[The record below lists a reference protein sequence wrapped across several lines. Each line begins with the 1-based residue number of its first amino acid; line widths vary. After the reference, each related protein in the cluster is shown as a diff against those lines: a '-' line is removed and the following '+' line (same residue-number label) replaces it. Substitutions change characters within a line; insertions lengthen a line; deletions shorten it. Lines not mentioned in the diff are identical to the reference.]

1 MIGDSHS
8 NRMNKS
14 RFKNYNVGRTL
25 YFKSISGS
33 NMRQMSYCANPT
45 LDDEQPNTVIVYV
58 GSNDINKFSYSK
70 VEVEYLAQRIIDI
83 GGKMQVIWCQ

>member
-1 MIGDSHS
+1 
-8 NRMNKS
+8 
-14 RFKNYNVGRTL
+14 
-25 YFKSISGS
+25 
-33 NMRQMSYCANPT
+33 MRQMSYYANPT

-83 GGKMQVIWCQ
+83 GGKMQVI